1 MLTQVVLTAI
11 LTFSLLSMTYVF
23 LYRGQA
29 RFADLS
35 EYLRKGWPIFTP
47 LNCIL
52 YIFTKKRA
60 KQAIMDPSLYPELK
74 NINDNW
80 EIIRDEVMAL
90 HNKNLLKNTTD
101 PNSSAYYDIGF
112 RTFYKYGWSK
122 FYLKWYG
129 HTHNSAREHC
139 PQTVKLLN
147 SVPMVNGAMFS
158 ILPPGS
164 KLTRHLD
171 PVACSLRFHLGL
183 KTPNSDD
190 CFISVDDQVYSWRD
204 GEAFIFDETY
214 LHFAKNNSAED
225 RLILMCDIDRPMN
238 FFGKIINSIF
248 KFLMSFTVVPN
259 MPGDKR
265 GLVNT
270 IFSSVS
276 PLLRKS
282 KELKQT
288 NKIAYLALK
297 YTVNTFLIVLLLLI
311 ILGAIN
317 LIGYLLT

>member
-1 MLTQVVLTAI
+1 MLMPVVLTAI
-11 LTFSLLSMTYVF
+11 LSFSLLSMSYVF
-23 LYRGQA
+23 MYRGRA
-29 RFADLS
+29 RFANLS

-47 LNCIL
+47 LNCLL

-60 KQAIMDPSLYPELK
+60 KQAIMDPALYPELK
-74 NINDNW
+74 PITENW
-80 EIIRDEVMAL
+80 EVIRDEVLAL
-90 HNKNLLKNTTD
+90 HSKNLLKNTTD
-101 PNSSAYYDIGF
+101 PNSKSYYDIGF

-129 HTHNSAREHC
+129 HTHKSAVQNC
-139 PQTVKLLN
+139 PKTVELLN

-190 CFISVDDQVYSWRD
+190 CFISVDEQVYSWRD
-204 GEAFIFDETY
+204 GEPFIFDETY
-214 LHFAKNNSAED
+214 LHFAKNNSDKD

-238 FFGKIINSIF
+238 FFGKAINAVF

-259 MPGDKR
+259 MAGDKR

-276 PLLRKS
+276 PILRKS
-282 KELKQT
+282 KELKAS
-288 NKIAYLALK
+288 NKAAYLLLK
-297 YTVNTFLIVLLLLI
+297 YTVNTVLIMLLLLLI
-311 ILGAIN
+311 LGAVK
-317 LIGYLLT
+317 LVSFLFT

>member
-1 MLTQVVLTAI
+1 MA
-11 LTFSLLSMTYVF
+11 YVF
-23 LYRGQA
+23 MYRGQA

-35 EYLRKGWPIFTP
+35 EYLRKGWPVFTP

-60 KQAIMDPSLYPELK
+60 KQAIMDPNLYPELK
-74 NINDNW
+74 PIIENW
-80 EIIRDEVMAL
+80 EVIRDEVIAL
-90 HNKNLLKNTTD
+90 HSKKLLENTTN
-101 PNSSAYYDIGF
+101 PGSKAYYDIGF
-112 RTFYKYGWSK
+112 RTFYKNGWSK

-129 HTHNSAREHC
+129 HTHKSARTHC
-139 PQTVKLLN
+139 PKTVEILN
-147 SVPMVNGAMFS
+147 KVSMVNGAMFS

-190 CFISVDDQVYSWRD
+190 CFISVDEQVYSWRD
-204 GEAFIFDETY
+204 GEPFIFDETY
-214 LHFAKNNSAED
+214 LHFAKNNSNED

-238 FFGKIINSIF
+238 FFGKIINSVF

-259 MPGDKR
+259 MAGDKR

-276 PLLRKS
+276 PLLKKS
-282 KELKQT
+282 KDLKQT
-288 NKIAYLALK
+288 NRTAYLALK
-297 YTVNTFLIVLLLLI
+297 YTVNTILICLVLFI
-311 ILGAIN
+311 ILGAVK
-317 LIGYLLT
+317 LVSFLFV